1 MVTIKDI
8 AKVAGV
14 SPSTVSRV
22 ISNHPRISKATYDKV
37 KQIMNDM
44 GYHPNVMAKS
54 LISKSTKTLAIVLPR
69 PAEEL
74 FQDFFF
80 GELLRGILAHST
92 KAGYDMLLA
101 AATSPVDEAETIS
114 RLVLGRRVDGVIL
127 LSSRQDDPLIE
138 LLSYHQFPTVLIGR
152 TEGYNNIITVDTDNV
167 EAACDATTHLINQ
180 GHTKIGFINGPSSL
194 TVSQDR
200 LLGYKLAMKKAHL
213 PIDPEWI
220 IDGEFLQQ
228 SGFRAMSFVMNI
240 ANRPTA
246 LIVIDDVIA
255 FGVLRGLKE
264 LNYDVPHDI
273 SLVSFNNIALAEHAS
288 PPISSV
294 DIGTYQLGYSASHL
308 LIKAITDDHLPQ
320 LRTLIPHRLMIR
332 ESSIHTLVREGHV
345 Q

>member
-22 ISNHPRISKATYDKV
+22 ISNHSRISKSTSDKV
-37 KQIMNDM
+37 RKIMVEM
-44 GYHPNVMAKS
+44 GYHPNVMAKNLAS
-54 LISKSTKTLAIVLPR
+54 RSTKTLAIVLPR

-92 KAGYDMLLA
+92 KAGYDMLLSA
-101 AATSPVDEAETIS
+101 ASSPIDEVETIS
-114 RLVLGRRVDGVIL
+114 RLVQGGRVDGVIL
-127 LSSRQDDPLIE
+127 LSSREDDPLIY
-138 LLSYHQFPTVLIGR
+138 LLSELNFPTVLIGR
-152 TEGYNNIITVDTDNV
+152 TNKVNNVITVDTDNE
-167 EAACDATTHLINQ
+167 EAAYDATVHLINQ
-180 GHTKIGFINGPSSL
+180 GHQRICFVNGPLNL

-200 LLGYKLAMKKAHL
+200 LAGYKLAMKKANL
-213 PIDPEWI
+213 KVNADWLIEGDL
-220 IDGEFLQQ
+220 LQQ
-228 SGFRAMSFVMNI
+228 SGYRAMSLVMNMFD
-240 ANRPTA
+240 RPTGM
-246 LIVIDDVIA
+246 IVIDDVTS
-255 FGVLRGLKE
+255 FGVIRGLE
-264 LNYDVPHDI
+264 QLGFQVPRDI

-320 LRTLIPHRLMIR
+320 LRTLIPHRLIVR
-332 ESSIHTLVREGHV
+332 ESSINTLVREG
-345 Q
+345 